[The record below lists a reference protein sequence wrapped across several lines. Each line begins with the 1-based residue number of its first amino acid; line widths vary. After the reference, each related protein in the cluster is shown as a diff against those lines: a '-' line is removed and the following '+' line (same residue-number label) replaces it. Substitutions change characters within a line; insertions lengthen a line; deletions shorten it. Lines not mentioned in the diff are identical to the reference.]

1 MKNFGYIFVL
11 ALLLNCSG
19 ENVPDCFQNAGTTI
33 QEEFTV
39 DAFDKITVFER
50 IELIVK
56 DEPIQKVVVETGE
69 YLLNEIEVSVED
81 GRLNLRND
89 NGCNLVRDYGITK
102 VYVSSPNLTEIRNA
116 SGQKVHSNEVLNY
129 ENLRLLSEDFNAPDG
144 LYHTNGDFNLQVDI
158 ENLSIVTNDLSN
170 IFINGYVE
178 SLNINFA
185 SGDGRFEG
193 SNLITQN
200 INIFHRGSN
209 DMILNPQQSLT
220 GEIRSTGNVI
230 SVNQPPIVDV
240 EEFYTGSLIFN

>member
-1 MKNFGYIFVL
+1 
-11 ALLLNCSG
+11 
-19 ENVPDCFQNAGTTI
+19 
-33 QEEFTV
+33 
-39 DAFDKITVFER
+39 
-50 IELIVK
+50 
-56 DEPIQKVVVETGE
+56 
-69 YLLNEIEVSVED
+69 
-81 GRLNLRND
+81 
-89 NGCNLVRDYGITK
+89 
-102 VYVSSPNLTEIRNA
+102 
-116 SGQKVHSNEVLNY
+116 
-129 ENLRLLSEDFNAPDG
+129 
-144 LYHTNGDFNLQVDI
+144 VDI

-193 SNLITQN
+193 SNLIAQN